1 MAYNDISN
9 CSGTG
14 NFLRNEERITM
25 GTTWDELIE
34 QLKIGGSV
42 GASTA
47 SDIKALIMIF
57 NYAKENRLKPS
68 GNLGHRL
75 TALREIVAEA
85 RKAIKR
91 EDDHRLQQLL
101 DMAATKTVK
110 EIRLELGKTDLVE
123 VHVTERML
131 DGKKRF
137 AVELTEY
144 QLERIVKATE
154 LQLKFI
160 IEKEG
165 NE

>member
-1 MAYNDISN
+1 MNKQW
-9 CSGTG
+9 
-14 NFLRNEERITM
+14 E
-25 GTTWDELIE
+25 ELI
-34 QLKIGGSV
+34 QLVKADDRA
-42 GASTA
+42 GASTV
-47 SDIKALIMIF
+47 SDRNALISIF
-57 NYAKENRLKPS
+57 NYALDRHLTPS
-68 GNLGHRL
+68 ENLGARMS
-75 TALREIVAEA
+75 ALREIVAEA

-91 EDDHRLQQLL
+91 EDDQRLQQLL

-110 EIRLELGKTDLVE
+110 EIRMELGKTDLVE
-123 VHVTERML
+123 VHVTERMI